1 VTIKSH
7 MVNAENRALFES
19 LEAFYDLFHT
29 MAKFNVSLD
38 PDLRIEFICLQ
49 GGEFSHR
56 KLIKA
61 LEKERFVDIFRKV
74 PECRIVATNLTQEDV
89 DLIQSIDP
97 SLRIQF
103 VDKKTWRS
111 DMDRYDELSKIN
123 GYGSWPLAKPPITK
137 TGLARYGLVEPGARG
152 QANCGDNP
160 V

>member
-1 VTIKSH
+1 VTIKTH

-89 DLIQSIDP
+89 DLIQSINP
-97 SLRIQF
+97 ALKIQF

-111 DMDRYDELSKIN
+111 NMDRYDEFTKIN
-123 GYGSWPLAKPPITK
+123 GYGTWPLAKPPINR
-137 TGLARYGLVEPGARG
+137 TGFARYGLLDPGAKR
-152 QANCGDNP
+152 QAGPGGDP
-160 V
+160 L

>member
-1 VTIKSH
+1 MTIKIH
-7 MVNAENRALFES
+7 TMNAEGRALFES

-29 MAKFNVSLD
+29 MAEFNVSLD
-38 PDLRIEFICLQ
+38 PSLRIEFICLQ

-61 LEKERFVDIFRKV
+61 LEKERFVDIFRNV

-89 DLIQSIDP
+89 DLIQSINP
-97 SLRIQF
+97 TLKIQF

-137 TGLARYGLVEPGARG
+137 TGFARYGLVEPGARD
-152 QANCGDNP
+152 QASRGGNP
-160 V
+160 G